1 MLANRESRMS
11 VMAENRNNQ
20 LRYGIVPKEYV
31 RTCSGI
37 IPQYW
42 LSCKLGNVATITS
55 GSTPN
60 RNVREYWGGDVPWI
74 TTSELKGGYI
84 TSAKEFVSF
93 KAIST
98 CRLRIYPA
106 GTLLMAMYGQGKTRG
121 TVALLGIEAT
131 VNQACAAI
139 SDTKGDTRYFYYL
152 LQFLYVNIR
161 RLSNTGNQENLNA
174 DIIRAIPI
182 LLPPLPEQRKI
193 AAILATQDKVIEL
206 YERKIEQLQ
215 LLKKNCLR
223 KMFPRHGSDTPEVR
237 FRGFT
242 GTWERKRLGELFTE
256 YAEKG
261 HPELPALMTIQGGG
275 TVRRDESDRN
285 LQYDKH
291 SLSNY
296 KVANKGDFIVH
307 LRSFEGGLEIVTTP
321 GLISP
326 AYHVFHGKKIDPRFY
341 YAYFRSVDFIECD
354 LKPHVYGIRDG
365 RSIDIEGM
373 KTIMI
378 PHVSLKEQQAIGNCI
393 ESFDRLIALNQ
404 RKCDEEKQKKK
415 ALMQL
420 LLTGIVRVG
429 EAASCR
435 LERAGNEAAGSR
447 FSTRIAK
454 V

>member
-1 MLANRESRMS
+1 MTMSIRMS
-11 VMAENRNNQ
+11 LKQ
-20 LRYGIVPKEYV
+20 LQHGIVLEGYCRTECGTVPRDWTKFYLGDIYTERNEPGNENLPLLMVSIHSGVSDGEVDEEQLTKKFKRIEDKTQYKRAESGDLVFNMMRAWQGAVGTV
-31 RTCSGI
+31 RTRGMVSPAYI
-37 IPQYW
+37 
-42 LSCKLGNVATITS
+42 VAK
-55 GSTPN
+55 P
-60 RNVREYWGGDVPWI
+60 GDMVDPLFMNFYMRTDRMI
-74 TTSELKGGYI
+74 KSIHRQSYGVTD
-84 TSAKEFVSF
+84 F
-93 KAIST
+93 
-98 CRLRIYPA
+98 RLRLYWDSF
-106 GTLLMAMYGQGKTRG
+106 
-121 TVALLGIEAT
+121 
-131 VNQACAAI
+131 AAI
-139 SDTKGDTRYFYYL
+139 PC
-152 LQFLYVNIR
+152 V
-161 RLSNTGNQENLNA
+161 
-174 DIIRAIPI
+174 
-182 LLPPLPEQRKI
+182 LPPLSEQRKI
-193 AAILATQDKVIEL
+193 AAILVTQDKVIEL
-206 YERKIEQLQ
+206 YEHKIEQLQ

-223 KMFPRHGSDTPEVR
+223 KMFPRHGNDTPEVR

-242 GTWERKRLGELFTE
+242 GTWERKRLGELFTG

-261 HPELPALMTIQGGG
+261 RPELPALTTIQGGG
-275 TVRRDESDRN
+275 TVLRDESDRKR
-285 LQYDKH
+285 QYDRH

-415 ALMQL
+415 ALMQV

-435 LERAGNEAAGSR
+435 LERAGKEAAGSR